1 MTLIAAIFPKPLE
14 LFCGSTALNAA
25 KQQWELFMTSGGFLC
40 INGISVTLPTSPP
53 HPNLQI
59 LRPSSTLVRNTPN
72 FSHGIIWEGR
82 LFPFGLGGTANIN
95 IWAHPLP
102 PNVCIFVFF
111 AINFAFLPAYG
122 LSLALQHFEPVQ
134 GFLLESLN
142 FFFAAGKGGTWI
154 QLWFFCLLGCF
165 LHLISLLST
174 RFLSIRGVL
183 SCSCKSGGWENIC
196 WTWNEW
202 PPVPPEICFLLGH
215 LHLPLYLCAVCV

>member
-1 MTLIAAIFPKPLE
+1 MHKWYFCHTAHFSSSPKSPDIE
-14 LFCGSTALNAA
+14 AQQHFGQKYPKLFTWHHLRGETVPIWAGWHCQHQHLSSSPPSKRLH
-25 KQQWELFMTSGGFLC
+25 FCFLC
-40 INGISVTLPTSPP
+40 YKLCIPACLWAQSGSAALSA
-53 HPNLQI
+53 
-59 LRPSSTLVRNTPN
+59 SA
-72 FSHGIIWEGR
+72 G
-82 LFPFGLGGTANIN
+82 LFAGE
-95 IWAHPLP
+95 
-102 PNVCIFVFF
+102 
-111 AINFAFLPAYG
+111 
-122 LSLALQHFEPVQ
+122 FE
-134 GFLLESLN
+134 F

-154 QLWFFCLLGCF
+154 QLWVFCLLGCF